1 MEEVKKETVENVD
14 FQQENVRLN
23 YENSILKKKVNEAY
37 QQIQYLS
44 DQRGIERIKF
54 LFSIVENK
62 SGNFSTEFVT
72 KAVEEIEETMYPKE
86 EKKDE

>member
-1 MEEVKKETVENVD
+1 MEEIKNENEGTVD

-23 YENSILKKKVNEAY
+23 YENSVLKKKVNELY
-37 QQIQYLS
+37 QQVQYFS

-54 LFSIVENK
+54 LFAVVENK
-62 SGNFSTEFVT
+62 SGNFTPEFVAR
-72 KAVEEIEETMYPKE
+72 AVEEIEETMYPKE

>member
-54 LFSIVENK
+54 LFAVVENK

-86 EKKDE
+86 ENKDE

>member
-1 MEEVKKETVENVD
+1 MEEVKNETVENVD

-54 LFSIVENK
+54 LFAVVENK
-62 SGNFSTEFVT
+62 SGNFSPEFVT

-86 EKKDE
+86 ENKDE

>member
-1 MEEVKKETVENVD
+1 MEEIKEEKVENVD

-23 YENSILKKKVNEAY
+23 YENSILKKKINEAY

-54 LFSIVENK
+54 LFAIVENK
-62 SGNFSTEFVT
+62 SNNFSTEFVMR
-72 KAVEEIEETMYPKE
+72 AVEEIEETMYPKE

>member
-1 MEEVKKETVENVD
+1 MEEVKNETVENVD

>member
-23 YENSILKKKVNEAY
+23 YENSILKKKVNDAY

-54 LFSIVENK
+54 LFAVVENK

-86 EKKDE
+86 ENKDE

>member
-1 MEEVKKETVENVD
+1 MEEVKNETVENVD

-23 YENSILKKKVNEAY
+23 YENSILKKKINEAY

>member
-1 MEEVKKETVENVD
+1 MEEVKNETVENVD

-86 EKKDE
+86 ENKDE

>member
-1 MEEVKKETVENVD
+1 MEEVKNETVENVD

-54 LFSIVENK
+54 LFAVVENK

-86 EKKDE
+86 ENKDE

>member
-54 LFSIVENK
+54 LFAIVENK

>member
-54 LFSIVENK
+54 LFAIVENK
-62 SGNFSTEFVT
+62 SENFSPEFVT

>member
-54 LFSIVENK
+54 LFAVVENK
-62 SGNFSTEFVT
+62 SGNFSPEFVI

-86 EKKDE
+86 ENKDE

>member
-1 MEEVKKETVENVD
+1 MEEVKNETVENVD

-54 LFSIVENK
+54 LFAVVENK
-62 SGNFSTEFVT
+62 SGNFSPEFVI

-86 EKKDE
+86 ENKDE